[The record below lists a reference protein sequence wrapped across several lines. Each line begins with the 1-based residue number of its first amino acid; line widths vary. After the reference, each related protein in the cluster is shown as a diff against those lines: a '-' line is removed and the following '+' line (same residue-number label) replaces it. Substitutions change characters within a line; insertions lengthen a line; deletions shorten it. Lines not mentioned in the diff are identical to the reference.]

1 MTVHGLFAV
10 DFYHN
15 GSICG
20 NRIVRILGMMG
31 ITLIWLAPYYP
42 QGNPIGVY
50 TCYCLE
56 ITEAHSRARA
66 FVSAAVC
73 AGARVR
79 VRSRLSLSHFAYI
92 SSYIHTNMHTHTHT
106 YLYSLLSISTCTY
119 VVVYIHSS
127 HVAKGA
133 V

>member
-31 ITLIWLAPYYP
+31 ITLIWLAPYNP
-42 QGNPIGVY
+42 KGNPIGVY

-73 AGARVR
+73 NKIQAE
-79 VRSRLSLSHFAYI
+79 SLSPRVPLRNRPVHSLAY
-92 SSYIHTNMHTHTHT
+92 
-106 YLYSLLSISTCTY
+106 
-119 VVVYIHSS
+119 
-127 HVAKGA
+127 KGA
-133 V
+133 HDRSYLMKAQTVQHGTRNSLPTIVSSADNLPSMQ